1 MIETNLPQ
9 SGDDNAHS
17 DSSGKSKMPAIP
29 AGDTDDSSGESETT
43 AIPAGD
49 PAGDPVES
57 SSGTDEPQPDQ
68 KYFPAF
74 SRKRMTRRQWQLA
87 FTLMGASIL
96 ISVVVVASNLVTVP
110 YVSISPG
117 SVYSLSEA
125 VSVDGGDGE
134 FAIYPPESDMGFVTV
149 RRSERL
155 NIWRLFF
162 DSLDSRVDIRRD
174 DINRGLTEQQL
185 DRLRALQMLGS
196 QGDAVEI
203 ALRHLGRTR
212 VTLLLDPQS
221 DSFIDT
227 LLCFVAESDD
237 DEVSESLQR
246 FRQDLLP
253 VLPDGGMAFNQ
264 TAGLRFLANSQDGFL
279 RGNLEGYWR
288 AFNKLFIG
296 DTVISANGM
305 PIGDTA
311 DLRAALQGVEPGE
324 TVILETQF
332 FEQPVRRVSA
342 KLGESLEDG
351 PGTPVLTLEDV
362 AVSGGA
368 GEGGGAE
375 AQAESGTAEQVES
388 GTAAQAGS
396 EAQADS
402 ETAAQAEL
410 GAAAQCPDS
419 QSWQFFDW
427 PDWELVT
434 RVNFDTGN
442 VGGPSAGL
450 AFALAVVDLLT
461 EGDLTGGLRVA
472 TTGIFSSATSDSVSS
487 VGGVP
492 QKTAAVR
499 NSGYDVFLVPENDYD
514 DAISAA
520 GDDLRVEKVTTL
532 RDALATLECLG
543 GDPVLLGDES
553 PGSGASEAAAGLVAT
568 EIDEVAACS

>member
-9 SGDDNAHS
+9 SGDDNAPS
-17 DSSGKSKMPAIP
+17 DSSGESKIPAIP
-29 AGDTDDSSGESETT
+29 TGDTDDSSGDT
-43 AIPAGD
+43 APAGNS
-49 PAGDPVES
+49 PGD
-57 SSGTDEPQPDQ
+57 TDEPSGDTHDPQPAQ
-68 KYFPAF
+68 EYFPAF
-74 SRKRMTRRQWQLA
+74 SRKRLTRRQWHLA
-87 FTLMGASIL
+87 FVLMGASIL

-155 NIWRLFF
+155 NLWRLFF

-237 DEVSESLQR
+237 EEVSESLQR
-246 FRQDLLP
+246 FRDDLLP

-264 TAGLRFLANSQDGFL
+264 TAGLRFLANSQDDFL
-279 RGNLEGYWR
+279 RGNLEGYWK

-311 DLRAALQGVEPGE
+311 DLRAVLQGVEPGE

-332 FEQPVRRVSA
+332 FDQPVRRVSA

-351 PGTPVLTLEDV
+351 PGALVLSLEDV

-368 GEGGGAE
+368 GEGGETEAE
-375 AQAESGTAEQVES
+375 AQAEAGTAEQ
-388 GTAAQAGS
+388 
-396 EAQADS
+396 
-402 ETAAQAEL
+402 AEF
-410 GAAAQCPDS
+410 GAAAQCPDA
-419 QSWQFFDW
+419 QGWQFFDW

-520 GDDLRVEKVTTL
+520 GDNLRVEKVTTL
-532 RDALATLECLG
+532 RDALTTLECLG
-543 GDPVLLGDES
+543 GDPVLLGGES
-553 PGSGASEAAAGLVAT
+553 PRAGAAVAEAGASEAAAGSAAAET
-568 EIDEVAACS
+568 DEVAACS